1 MFLWFVL
8 EVLCILCNKI
18 CLKFLDA
25 HKSILKGHV
34 MKNRS
39 ILRRTL
45 MAIAVPLALHAAP
58 TIAQEVLKI
67 GVNGVMS
74 GEAASWGLVNKFC
87 AETTADIYNAKG
99 GVDIGGKKYKIEI
112 VALDDK
118 NDPKLSVSNAEK
130 LTSDGIKYIIGPN
143 IDTTALAVKPVV
155 ERAKAMNFPYAF
167 AKELYSAPAN
177 ASVLGMVA
185 SYQVGPI
192 MYDYLK
198 TTKGVKSIAFL
209 ARNESDSKNQQQEG
223 VEAAK
228 KLGLT
233 ITADKDTYEPGTK
246 DFMPVLTKIIKTK
259 PDAIVLSGVAPAD
272 APLLNKAARDL
283 GFKGSLSTETAQDS
297 KILAQVAGAK
307 ANGFLSVGGASTPEI
322 QSDTMKAFIEA
333 YKKRVGEWNDE
344 AGTKVYA
351 LELII
356 AVLQK
361 NPAALKDVDVFRKE
375 METFSMVNPFVKDGK
390 TKLEF
395 TGKADF
401 GRRSQV
407 GVPLVVNEFQDK
419 EFKTLF
425 VGTIKN

>member
-1 MFLWFVL
+1 MNQR
-8 EVLCILCNKI
+8 I
-18 CLKFLDA
+18 
-25 HKSILKGHV
+25 
-34 MKNRS
+34 
-39 ILRRTL
+39 RRPL
-45 MAIAVPLALHAAP
+45 VIAMAIAPWALMALPAH
-58 TIAQEVLKI
+58 AQEVLKI

-74 GEAASWGLVNKFC
+74 GEAASWGLVNKYC
-87 AETTADIYNAKG
+87 AETTADIYNDKG
-99 GVDIGGKKYKIEI
+99 GVDIGGKKYKLQI

-118 NDPKLSVSNAEK
+118 NDPKISITNAEK
-130 LTSDGIKYIIGPN
+130 LTSEGIKYIIGPN
-143 IDTTALAVKPVV
+143 IDTTALAVKPVL

-167 AKELYSAPAN
+167 AKELYKAPAN

-192 MYDYLK
+192 MYEYLK
-198 TTKGVKSIAFL
+198 TKKGVKSIAFL
-209 ARNESDSKNQQQEG
+209 ARNESDAKNQQVEG

-228 KLGLT
+228 KLGLNVV
-233 ITADKDTYEPGTK
+233 AGNESYEPGTK
-246 DFMPVLTKIIKTK
+246 DFMPVMTKVIKTK

-272 APLLNKAARDL
+272 APLINKAARDL
-283 GFKGSLSTETAQDS
+283 GFKGTLSTETAQDS

-307 ANGFLSVGGASTPEI
+307 ANGFMSVGGASTPEI
-322 QSDTMKAFIEA
+322 QSDAMKEFVAA

-351 LELII
+351 LELIL
-356 AVLQK
+356 AVLKK
-361 NPAALKDVDVFRKE
+361 NPSALNDVEVFKKE
-375 METFSMVNPFVKDGK
+375 MATFSMINPFVKGGA

-395 TGKADF
+395 TGNADF

-419 EFKTLF
+419 DFKTLF

>member
-1 MFLWFVL
+1 M
-8 EVLCILCNKI
+8 NKR
-18 CLKFLDA
+18 
-25 HKSILKGHV
+25 HH
-34 MKNRS
+34 
-39 ILRRTL
+39 LRFTL
-45 MAIAVPLALHAAP
+45 IALAAP
-58 TIAQEVLKI
+58 WALLAAPAQAQEVLKI

-74 GEAASWGLVNKFC
+74 GEAASWGLVNKYC
-87 AETTADIYNAKG
+87 AETTADLYNAKG
-99 GVDIGGKKYKIEI
+99 GVDIGGKKYKLEI

-118 NDPKLSVSNAEK
+118 NDPKVSVTNAEK
-130 LTSDGIKYIIGPN
+130 LTSQGIRYIIGPN
-143 IDTTALAVKPVV
+143 IDTTALAVKPVM

-167 AKELYSAPAN
+167 AKELYKAPAN

-198 TTKGVKSIAFL
+198 SKKGVKSIAFL
-209 ARNESDSKNQQQEG
+209 ARNESDAKNQQTEG

-228 KLGLT
+228 KLGLNVV
-233 ITADKDTYEPGTK
+233 AEAESYEPGTK
-246 DFMPVLTKIIKTK
+246 DFMPVMTKVIKTR
-259 PDAIVLSGVAPAD
+259 PDHIVLSGVAPSD

-283 GFKGSLSTETAQDS
+283 GYKGTISTETAQDS

-307 ANGFLSVGGASTPEI
+307 AAGFMSVGGASTPEI
-322 QSDTMKAFIEA
+322 QSDAMKAFAEA

-351 LELII
+351 LELIL

-361 NPAALKDVDVFRKE
+361 NPAALNDVEVFKKE
-375 METFSMVNPFVKDGK
+375 MATFSMTNPYVKGGT

-395 TGKADF
+395 TGTADF

-407 GVPLVVNEFQDK
+407 GVPLVVNEFDGK
-419 EFKTLF
+419 DFKTLF

>member
-1 MFLWFVL
+1 MNQR
-8 EVLCILCNKI
+8 I
-18 CLKFLDA
+18 
-25 HKSILKGHV
+25 
-34 MKNRS
+34 
-39 ILRRTL
+39 RRPL
-45 MAIAVPLALHAAP
+45 VIAMAIAPWALMALPAH
-58 TIAQEVLKI
+58 AQEVLKI

-74 GEAASWGLVNKFC
+74 GEAASWGLVNKYC

-99 GVDIGGKKYKIEI
+99 GVDIGGKKYKLQI

-118 NDPKLSVSNAEK
+118 NDPKISITNAEK
-130 LTSDGIKYIIGPN
+130 LTSEGIKYIIGPN
-143 IDTTALAVKPVV
+143 IDTTALAVKPVM

-167 AKELYSAPAN
+167 AKELYKAPAN

-192 MYDYLK
+192 MYEYLK
-198 TTKGVKSIAFL
+198 TKKGVKSIAFL
-209 ARNESDSKNQQQEG
+209 ARNESDAKNQQVEG

-228 KLGLT
+228 KLGLNVV
-233 ITADKDTYEPGTK
+233 AGNESYEPGTK
-246 DFMPVLTKIIKTK
+246 DFMPVMTKVIKTK

-272 APLLNKAARDL
+272 APLINKAARDL
-283 GFKGSLSTETAQDS
+283 GFKGTLSTETAQDS

-307 ANGFLSVGGASTPEI
+307 ANGFMSVGGASTPEI
-322 QSDTMKAFIEA
+322 QSDAMKEFVAA

-351 LELII
+351 LELIL
-356 AVLQK
+356 AVLKK
-361 NPAALKDVDVFRKE
+361 NPSALNDVEVFKKE
-375 METFSMVNPFVKDGK
+375 MATFSMINPFVKGGA

-395 TGKADF
+395 TGNADF

-419 EFKTLF
+419 DFKTLF

>member
-1 MFLWFVL
+1 MNKRSTLRLTVL
-8 EVLCILCNKI
+8 
-18 CLKFLDA
+18 A
-25 HKSILKGHV
+25 
-34 MKNRS
+34 
-39 ILRRTL
+39 
-45 MAIAVPLALHAAP
+45 AIAPLALLGTAQ
-58 TIAQEVLKI
+58 AQEVLKI

-74 GEAASWGLVNKFC
+74 GEAASWGLVNKYS
-87 AETTADIYNAKG
+87 AETTADMVNAKG

-112 VALDDK
+112 AALDDK
-118 NDPKLSVSNAEK
+118 NDPKVSVTNAEK
-130 LTSDGIKYIIGPN
+130 LTSQGIKYIIGPN
-143 IDTTALAVKPVV
+143 IDTTALAVKPVM
-155 ERAKAMNFPYAF
+155 ERSKALNVPYAF
-167 AKELYSAPAN
+167 AKELYKAPAS

-198 TTKGVKSIAFL
+198 TKKGVKSIAFL
-209 ARNESDSKNQQQEG
+209 ARNESDAKNQQVEG

-228 KLGLT
+228 RLGLNVV
-233 ITADKDTYEPGTK
+233 AASESYEPGTK
-246 DFMPVLTKIIKTK
+246 DFMPVMTKVIKTK
-259 PDAIVLSGVAPAD
+259 PDHIVLSGVAPAD
-272 APLLNKAARDL
+272 APLLMKAARDL
-283 GFKGSLSTETAQDS
+283 GFKGTVSTETAQDA

-307 ANGFLSVGGASTPEI
+307 ANGFMSVGGASTPEI
-322 QSDTMKAFIEA
+322 QSDEMKAFIEA

-351 LELII
+351 LELIL
-356 AVLQK
+356 AVLKK
-361 NPAALKDVDVFRKE
+361 NPAALNDVEVFKKE
-375 METFSMVNPFVKDGK
+375 MDTFSMTNPFVKGGA

-425 VGTIKN
+425 VGTIQN

>member
-1 MFLWFVL
+1 MNQR
-8 EVLCILCNKI
+8 I
-18 CLKFLDA
+18 
-25 HKSILKGHV
+25 
-34 MKNRS
+34 
-39 ILRRTL
+39 RRPL
-45 MAIAVPLALHAAP
+45 VIAMAIAPWALMALPAH
-58 TIAQEVLKI
+58 AQEVLKI

-74 GEAASWGLVNKFC
+74 GEAASWGLVNKYC

-99 GVDIGGKKYKIEI
+99 GVDIGGKKYKLQI

-118 NDPKLSVSNAEK
+118 NDPKVSVTNAEK
-130 LTSDGIKYIIGPN
+130 LTSEGIKYIIGPN
-143 IDTTALAVKPVV
+143 IDTTALAVKPIM

-167 AKELYSAPAN
+167 AKELYKAPAN

-198 TTKGVKSIAFL
+198 TKKGVKSIAFL
-209 ARNESDSKNQQQEG
+209 ARNESDAKNQQVEG
-223 VEAAK
+223 VEAAR
-228 KLGLT
+228 KLGLKVV
-233 ITADKDTYEPGTK
+233 ADSDSYEPGTK
-246 DFMPVLTKIIKTK
+246 DFMPVMTKVIKTK

-283 GFKGSLSTETAQDS
+283 GFKGAISTETAQDS

-307 ANGFLSVGGASTPEI
+307 ANGFMSVGGASTPEI
-322 QSDTMKAFIEA
+322 QSDAMKEFAAA

-351 LELII
+351 LELIL
-356 AVLQK
+356 AVLKK
-361 NPAALKDVDVFRKE
+361 NPAALNDVEVFKKE
-375 METFSMVNPFVKDGK
+375 MATFSMINPFVKGGA

-395 TGKADF
+395 TGSADF

-419 EFKTLF
+419 DFKTLF

>member
-1 MFLWFVL
+1 MKQVL
-8 EVLCILCNKI
+8 RPTLLRVAFASSLL
-18 CLKFLDA
+18 LAGAA
-25 HKSILKGHV
+25 H
-34 MKNRS
+34 
-39 ILRRTL
+39 
-45 MAIAVPLALHAAP
+45 
-58 TIAQEVLKI
+58 AQEVLKI

-74 GEAASWGLVNKFC
+74 GEAASWGLVNKYC
-87 AETTADIYNAKG
+87 AETTADLYNAKG
-99 GVDIGGKKYKIEI
+99 GVEIGGKKYKLEI

-118 NDPKLSVSNAEK
+118 NDPKISVTNAEK
-130 LTSDGIKYIIGPN
+130 LTSQGIKYVIGPN
-143 IDTTALAVKPVV
+143 IDTTALAVKPVM

-167 AKELYSAPAN
+167 AKELYKAPAS

-198 TTKGVKSIAFL
+198 GKKGVKSIAFL
-209 ARNESDSKNQQQEG
+209 ARNESDAKNQQVEG

-228 KLGLT
+228 KLGLNVV
-233 ITADKDTYEPGTK
+233 AGSESYEPGTK
-246 DFMPVLTKIIKTK
+246 DFMPVMTKIIKTK
-259 PDAIVLSGVAPAD
+259 PDHIVLSGVAPAD

-283 GFKGSLSTETAQDS
+283 GFKGSISTETAQDS

-307 ANGFLSVGGASTPEI
+307 AAGFMSVGGASTPEI
-322 QSDTMKAFIEA
+322 QSDEMKAFIEA

-351 LELII
+351 LELIL
-356 AVLQK
+356 AVLKK
-361 NPAALKDVDVFRKE
+361 NPAALNDVEVFKKE
-375 METFSMVNPFVKDGK
+375 MASFSMTNPYVKGGT

-395 TGKADF
+395 TGNADF

-407 GVPLVVNEFQDK
+407 GVPLVVNEFDGK
-419 EFKTLF
+419 DFKTLF

>member
-1 MFLWFVL
+1 MLQRTRRHLVTALVIAPLSLTVL
-8 EVLCILCNKI
+8 SVQ
-18 CLKFLDA
+18 
-25 HKSILKGHV
+25 
-34 MKNRS
+34 
-39 ILRRTL
+39 
-45 MAIAVPLALHAAP
+45 
-58 TIAQEVLKI
+58 AQDVLKI

-74 GEAASWGLVNKFC
+74 GEAASWGLVNKYC
-87 AETTADIYNAKG
+87 AETTADMYNAKG
-99 GVDIGGKKYKIEI
+99 GVDIGGKKYKIE
-112 VALDDK
+112 VVGLDDK

-143 IDTTALAVKPVV
+143 IDTTALAVKPIM
-155 ERAKAMNFPYAF
+155 ERAKALNFPYAF
-167 AKELYSAPAN
+167 AKELYKSPAN

-185 SYQVGPI
+185 SYQVGPV

-198 TTKGVKSIAFL
+198 TKKGAKSIAFL
-209 ARNESDSKNQQQEG
+209 ARNESDAKNQQDEG

-228 KLGLT
+228 KLGLKVV
-233 ITADKDTYEPGTK
+233 ADKDSYEPGTK
-246 DFMPVLTKIIKTK
+246 DFMPVMTKIIKTK
-259 PDAIVLSGVAPAD
+259 PDVIVLSGVAPAD

-283 GFKGSLSTETAQDS
+283 GFKGTLSTETAQDS

-322 QSDTMKAFIEA
+322 QSDYMKEFVAA

-351 LELII
+351 LELIL
-356 AVLQK
+356 AVLKK
-361 NPAALKDVDVFRKE
+361 NPAALKDVDVFKKE
-375 METFSMVNPFVKDGK
+375 MATFSMTNPFVKGGS

-395 TGKADF
+395 TGNADF

-407 GVPLVVNEFQDK
+407 GVPLVINEFQDK
-419 EFKTLF
+419 DFKTVF

>member
-1 MFLWFVL
+1 MNQRIRRPLVL
-8 EVLCILCNKI
+8 
-18 CLKFLDA
+18 A
-25 HKSILKGHV
+25 
-34 MKNRS
+34 
-39 ILRRTL
+39 
-45 MAIAVPLALHAAP
+45 MAIAPWVLLALPAH
-58 TIAQEVLKI
+58 AQEVLKI

-74 GEAASWGLVNKFC
+74 GEAASWGLVNKYC

-99 GVDIGGKKYKIEI
+99 GVDIGGKKYKLQI

-118 NDPKLSVSNAEK
+118 NDPKVSVTNAEK
-130 LTSDGIKYIIGPN
+130 LTSEGIKYIIGPN
-143 IDTTALAVKPVV
+143 IDTTALAVKPVM

-167 AKELYSAPAN
+167 AKELYKAPAN

-192 MYDYLK
+192 MYEYLK
-198 TTKGVKSIAFL
+198 TKKGVKSIAFL
-209 ARNESDSKNQQQEG
+209 ARNESDAKNQQAEG

-228 KLGLT
+228 KLGLKVV
-233 ITADKDTYEPGTK
+233 ADSDSYEPGTK
-246 DFMPVLTKIIKTK
+246 DFMPVMTKVIKTK

-283 GFKGSLSTETAQDS
+283 GFKGAISTETAQDS
-297 KILAQVAGAK
+297 KILAQVAGPK
-307 ANGFLSVGGASTPEI
+307 ANGFMSVGGASTPEI
-322 QSDTMKAFIEA
+322 QSDAMKEFVAA

-351 LELII
+351 LELIL
-356 AVLQK
+356 AVLKK
-361 NPAALKDVDVFRKE
+361 NPAALNDVEVFKKE
-375 METFSMVNPFVKDGK
+375 MATFSMTNPFVKGGA

-395 TGKADF
+395 TGSADF

-419 EFKTLF
+419 DFKTVF

>member
-1 MFLWFVL
+1 MNKRSTLRLTVL
-8 EVLCILCNKI
+8 
-18 CLKFLDA
+18 A
-25 HKSILKGHV
+25 
-34 MKNRS
+34 
-39 ILRRTL
+39 
-45 MAIAVPLALHAAP
+45 AIAPLALLGTAQ
-58 TIAQEVLKI
+58 AQEVLKI

-74 GEAASWGLVNKFC
+74 GEAASWGLVNKYS
-87 AETTADIYNAKG
+87 AETTADMVNAKG

-118 NDPKLSVSNAEK
+118 NDPKVSVTNAEK
-130 LTSDGIKYIIGPN
+130 LTSQGIKYIIGPN
-143 IDTTALAVKPVV
+143 IDTTALAVKPVM
-155 ERAKAMNFPYAF
+155 ERSKALNVPYAF
-167 AKELYSAPAN
+167 AKELYKAPAS

-198 TTKGVKSIAFL
+198 TKKGVKSIAFL
-209 ARNESDSKNQQQEG
+209 ARNESDAKNQQVEG

-228 KLGLT
+228 RLGLNVV
-233 ITADKDTYEPGTK
+233 AASESYEPGTK
-246 DFMPVLTKIIKTK
+246 DFMPVMTKVIKTK
-259 PDAIVLSGVAPAD
+259 PDHIVLSGVAPAD
-272 APLLNKAARDL
+272 APLLMKAARDL
-283 GFKGSLSTETAQDS
+283 GFKGTVSTETAQDA

-307 ANGFLSVGGASTPEI
+307 ANGFMSVGGASTPEI
-322 QSDTMKAFIEA
+322 QSDEMKAFIEA

-351 LELII
+351 LELIL
-356 AVLQK
+356 AVLKK
-361 NPAALKDVDVFRKE
+361 NPAALNDVEVFKKE
-375 METFSMVNPFVKDGK
+375 MDTFSMTNPFVKGGA

-425 VGTIKN
+425 VGTIQN

>member
-1 MFLWFVL
+1 MY
-8 EVLCILCNKI
+8 K
-18 CLKFLDA
+18 
-25 HKSILKGHV
+25 
-34 MKNRS
+34 
-39 ILRRTL
+39 RTRL
-45 MAIAVPLALHAAP
+45 QLTLVAAAVPLALFGANVH
-58 TIAQEVLKI
+58 AQEVLKI

-74 GEAASWGLVNKFC
+74 GEAASWGLVNKYC
-87 AETTADIYNAKG
+87 AETTADMVNGKG
-99 GVDIGGKKYKIEI
+99 GVEIGGKKYKLEI

-118 NDPKLSVSNAEK
+118 NDPKVSVTNAEK
-130 LTSDGIKYIIGPN
+130 LTSQGIKYIIGPN

-155 ERAKAMNFPYAF
+155 ERAKALNFPYAF
-167 AKELYSAPAN
+167 AKELYKAPAN

-198 TTKGVKSIAFL
+198 TKKGVKSIAFL
-209 ARNESDSKNQQQEG
+209 ARNESDAKNQQVEG

-228 KLGLT
+228 KLGLKVVAST
-233 ITADKDTYEPGTK
+233 DSYEPGTK
-246 DFMPVLTKIIKTK
+246 DFMPVMTKVIKTK

-283 GFKGSLSTETAQDS
+283 GFKGTISTETAQDS
-297 KILAQVAGAK
+297 KILAQVAGAR
-307 ANGFLSVGGASTPEI
+307 ANGFMSVGGASTPEI
-322 QSDTMKAFIEA
+322 QSDYMKEFVAA

-351 LELII
+351 LELIL
-356 AVLQK
+356 AVLKK
-361 NPAALKDVDVFRKE
+361 NPKALNDVEEFKKE
-375 METFSMVNPFVKDGK
+375 MTTFSMTNPFVKGGT

-395 TGKADF
+395 TGQADF

-419 EFKTLF
+419 DFKTLF
-425 VGTIKN
+425 VGTIRN

>member
-1 MFLWFVL
+1 M
-8 EVLCILCNKI
+8 NKR
-18 CLKFLDA
+18 
-25 HKSILKGHV
+25 HH
-34 MKNRS
+34 
-39 ILRRTL
+39 LRFTL
-45 MAIAVPLALHAAP
+45 IALAAP
-58 TIAQEVLKI
+58 WALLAAPAQAQEVLKI

-74 GEAASWGLVNKFC
+74 GEAASWGLVNKYC
-87 AETTADIYNAKG
+87 AETTADLYNAKG
-99 GVDIGGKKYKIEI
+99 GVDIGGKKYKLEI

-118 NDPKLSVSNAEK
+118 NDPKVSVTNAEK
-130 LTSDGIKYIIGPN
+130 LTSQGIRYIIGPN
-143 IDTTALAVKPVV
+143 IDTTALAVKPVM

-167 AKELYSAPAN
+167 AKELYKAPAN

-185 SYQVGPI
+185 SYQVGPF

-198 TTKGVKSIAFL
+198 SKKGVKSIAFL
-209 ARNESDSKNQQQEG
+209 ARNESDAKNQQTEG

-228 KLGLT
+228 KLGLNVV
-233 ITADKDTYEPGTK
+233 AEAESYEPGTK
-246 DFMPVLTKIIKTK
+246 DFMPVMTKVIKTK

-283 GFKGSLSTETAQDS
+283 GFKGTISTETAQDS

-307 ANGFLSVGGASTPEI
+307 ASGFMSVGGASTPEI
-322 QSDTMKAFIEA
+322 QSDAMKEFVAA

-351 LELII
+351 LELIL
-356 AVLQK
+356 AVLKK
-361 NPAALKDVDVFRKE
+361 NPAALNDVEVFKKE
-375 METFSMVNPFVKDGK
+375 MATFSMTNPFVKGGA

-395 TGKADF
+395 SGNADF

-407 GVPLVVNEFQDK
+407 GVPLVVNEFDGK
-419 EFKTLF
+419 DFKTLF

>member
-1 MFLWFVL
+1 M
-8 EVLCILCNKI
+8 NKFGNKTMDKRI
-18 CLKFLDA
+18 HF
-25 HKSILKGHV
+25 
-34 MKNRS
+34 R
-39 ILRRTL
+39 
-45 MAIAVPLALHAAP
+45 LALALAVAPWVMLGSAAY
-58 TIAQEVLKI
+58 AQEVLKI

-74 GEAASWGLVNKFC
+74 GEAASWGLVNKYC
-87 AETTADIYNAKG
+87 AETTADMYNAKG
-99 GVDIGGKKYKIEI
+99 GVDIGGKKYKIQV

-118 NDPKLSVSNAEK
+118 NDPKVSVTNAEK

-143 IDTTALAVKPVV
+143 IDTTALAVKPVM
-155 ERAKAMNFPYAF
+155 ERAKALHFPYAF
-167 AKELYSAPAN
+167 AKELYKAPAN

-198 TTKGVKSIAFL
+198 TKKGVKSIAFL
-209 ARNESDSKNQQQEG
+209 ARNESDAKNQQVEG

-228 KLGLT
+228 KLGLKVV
-233 ITADKDTYEPGTK
+233 AESDSYEPGTK
-246 DFMPVLTKIIKTK
+246 DFMPVMTKVIKTK

-283 GFKGSLSTETAQDS
+283 GFKGTISTETAQDS
-297 KILAQVAGAK
+297 KILAQVAGDKAK
-307 ANGFLSVGGASTPEI
+307 GFMSVGGASTPEI
-322 QSDTMKAFIEA
+322 QSDYMKEFIAA

-351 LELII
+351 LELIL
-356 AVLQK
+356 AVLKK
-361 NPAALKDVDVFRKE
+361 NPAALSDVEVFKKE
-375 METFSMVNPFVKDGK
+375 MATFSMTNPFVKGGA

-395 TGKADF
+395 AGMADF

-407 GVPLVVNEFQDK
+407 GVPLVVSEFDGK
-419 EFKTLF
+419 DFKTLF

>member
-1 MFLWFVL
+1 MNQR
-8 EVLCILCNKI
+8 I
-18 CLKFLDA
+18 
-25 HKSILKGHV
+25 
-34 MKNRS
+34 
-39 ILRRTL
+39 RRPL
-45 MAIAVPLALHAAP
+45 VIAMAIAPWVLMALPAH
-58 TIAQEVLKI
+58 AQEVLKI

-74 GEAASWGLVNKFC
+74 GEAASWGLVNKYC

-99 GVDIGGKKYKIEI
+99 GVDIGGKKYKLQI

-118 NDPKLSVSNAEK
+118 NDPKVSVTNAEK
-130 LTSDGIKYIIGPN
+130 LTSEGIEYIIGPN
-143 IDTTALAVKPVV
+143 IDTTALAVKPVM

-167 AKELYSAPAN
+167 AKELYKAPAN

-198 TTKGVKSIAFL
+198 TKKGVKSIAFL
-209 ARNESDSKNQQQEG
+209 ARNESDAKNQQVEG

-228 KLGLT
+228 KLGLKVV
-233 ITADKDTYEPGTK
+233 ADSDSYEPGTK
-246 DFMPVLTKIIKTK
+246 DFMPVMTKVIKTK

-283 GFKGSLSTETAQDS
+283 GFKGAISTETAQDS

-307 ANGFLSVGGASTPEI
+307 ANGFMSVGGASTPEI
-322 QSDTMKAFIEA
+322 QSDAMKEFVEA

-351 LELII
+351 LELIL
-356 AVLQK
+356 AVLKK
-361 NPAALKDVDVFRKE
+361 NPAALNDVEVFKKE
-375 METFSMVNPFVKDGK
+375 MATFSMTNPFVKGGT

-395 TGKADF
+395 TGSADF

-419 EFKTLF
+419 DFKTLF

>member
-1 MFLWFVL
+1 M
-8 EVLCILCNKI
+8 NK
-18 CLKFLDA
+18 
-25 HKSILKGHV
+25 
-34 MKNRS
+34 RTR
-39 ILRRTL
+39 LRLTL
-45 MAIAVPLALHAAP
+45 LAAALP
-58 TIAQEVLKI
+58 WTLLGANVHAQEVLKI

-74 GEAASWGLVNKFC
+74 GEAASWGLVNKYC
-87 AETTADIYNAKG
+87 AETTADIYNARG
-99 GVDIGGKKYKIEI
+99 GVDIGGKKYKLQI

-118 NDPKLSVSNAEK
+118 NDPKISVTNAEK

-143 IDTTALAVKPVV
+143 IDTTALAVKPVM

-167 AKELYSAPAN
+167 AKELYKAPAN

-198 TTKGVKSIAFL
+198 TKKGVKSVAFL
-209 ARNESDSKNQQQEG
+209 ARNESDAKNQQNEG

-228 KLGLT
+228 KLGLNVV
-233 ITADKDTYEPGTK
+233 ADRDSYEPGTK
-246 DFMPVLTKIIKTK
+246 DFMPVMTKIIKTK

-283 GFKGSLSTETAQDS
+283 GFKGTISTETAQDS

-307 ANGFLSVGGASTPEI
+307 ANGFISVGGASTPEI
-322 QSDTMKAFIEA
+322 QSDTMKEFVAA

-351 LELII
+351 LELIL

-361 NPAALKDVDVFRKE
+361 NPKALNNVDEFKKE
-375 METFSMVNPFVKDGK
+375 MPSFSMTNPFVKGGT

-395 TGKADF
+395 VGNADF

-419 EFKTLF
+419 DFKTLF